1 MSKRE
6 LNEVEIPAFL
16 HIVTGILLEPRLHT
30 TAPLH
35 PDLLLECLDIVTR
48 RTRKHHPSAL
58 TPLASFLLETDSPDK
73 RRLTDDTW
81 ETLDAQAVDFAEK
94 LPADVYKKARAVL
107 RKRRQRHH
115 AGTVLTK

>member
-30 TAPLH
+30 TAPKH
-35 PDLLLECLDIVTR
+35 PELLLECLDLCAR
-48 RTRKHHPSAL
+48 RTRKHHP
-58 TPLASFLLETDSPDK
+58 DK
-73 RRLTDDTW
+73 RRLTVDTW

>member
-6 LNEVEIPAFL
+6 LNELEIAAFL

-30 TAPLH
+30 TEPKH
-35 PDLLLECLDIVTR
+35 PDLLLECLDLCAR
-48 RTRKHHPSAL
+48 RTRLFH
-58 TPLASFLLETDSPDK
+58 PDK
-73 RRLTDDTW
+73 RHRLSGDTW